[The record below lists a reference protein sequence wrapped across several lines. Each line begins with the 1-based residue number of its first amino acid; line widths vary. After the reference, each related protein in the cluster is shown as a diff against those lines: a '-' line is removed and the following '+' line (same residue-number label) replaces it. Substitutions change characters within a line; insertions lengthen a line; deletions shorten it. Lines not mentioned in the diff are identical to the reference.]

1 MKKDY
6 NDDHHFLPTEPGE
19 GDFDDEVTCEDPDVD
34 MVSMIEDFCEGFEYD
49 QKIRF
54 LKELGFNILS
64 RKDKRT
70 GDTFD
75 VAYDPAE
82 KERKKLPRESNID
95 EKFVRGI
102 SDCILKILL
111 KYGK

>member
-6 NDDHHFLPTEPGE
+6 NDDHHFLPTEPGDSDFN
-19 GDFDDEVTCEDPDVD
+19 GDMSCDPIED
-34 MVSMIEDFCEGFEYD
+34 MVTMIEDFCEGFEHD
-49 QKIRF
+49 QKVRF

-70 GDTFD
+70 GDSYD

-82 KERKKLPRESNID
+82 KERKKLPGESNID
-95 EKFVRGI
+95 EKFVRGV